1 MWNKFKSLPLTVKMA
16 GVFLTL
22 LISAGVV
29 TIPYVVIPIL
39 VAMLGIVSGIRIA
52 VYLADGK

>member
-1 MWNKFKSLPLTVKMA
+1 LPLTVKMA